1 MKYVN
6 DLKAVLSHDLLVSG
20 YFIQFANKRDP
31 KDVLKVIEIDGAMY
45 VMNEQEMVTRTPDY
59 QFAPLTVRQRVS
71 IVKKYDPDYAILEDM
86 LVNRLG
92 KYNDAA
98 GKIHFIHFLTL
109 VCTLLGQI
117 TQRNTNELVFG
128 EMDIKLLKYGADALD
143 TLKQISKETGEY
155 KDRDSVLNTITVNDD
170 HHVYI
175 THKSPQMF
183 LKYVSPSYVVI
194 RFPFTLSVFN
204 TLDAITDAIRLL
216 GQVHSITAIPMHVNQ
231 VGSSVKILAYETIR
245 DLFYKNIVEAID
257 EIDGITKYDSAPMGE
272 YRITTTAGEYF
283 LVVIEVRYSKD
294 YGQYIAYVHLTDKYN
309 VSNMYV
315 HQMDSAQVK
324 LWTQFTQSLQDIGQ

>member
-117 TQRNTNELVFG
+117 AQRNTNELVFG

-204 TLDAITDAIRLL
+204 TLDSITDAIRLL
-216 GQVHSITAIPMHVNQ
+216 GKVHAITIVPMHVEQ
-231 VGSSVKILAYETIR
+231 VETSVKLIAYQTTH
-245 DLFYKNIVEAID
+245 DLFYKSVVKSINGID
-257 EIDGITKYDSAPMGE
+257 ASAKHDIAPTGE
-272 YRITTTAGEYF
+272 YRITVATKEF
-283 LVVIEVRYSKD
+283 FHVIIEVRYSD
-294 YGQYIAYVHLTDKYN
+294 DCGSLMAHVYLVDKYN
-309 VSNMYV
+309 ITHTYYV
-315 HQMDSAQVK
+315 ELTVVQVN
-324 LWTQFTQSLQDIGQ
+324 LWNQYTESLQSIRH